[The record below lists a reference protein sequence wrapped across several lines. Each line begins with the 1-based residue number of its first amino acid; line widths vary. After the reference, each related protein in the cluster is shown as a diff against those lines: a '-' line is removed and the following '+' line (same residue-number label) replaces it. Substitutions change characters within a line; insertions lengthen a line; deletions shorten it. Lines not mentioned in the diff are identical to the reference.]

1 MRSKVIEELKKH
13 FKPEFLNRVDE
24 TIVFPQLSQDELLQ
38 IVDLFVRRLRE
49 RMLDRDMTLDVTD
62 AARRELLTI
71 GWDPMLGAR
80 PLRRAIQHEVE
91 DMLSEQILHGELQ
104 AGSHVVVDF
113 VDGEF
118 TAVTTGALALPDV
131 AAVEVDAIAEEQAA
145 AEKPA
150 DD

>member
-1 MRSKVIEELKKH
+1 
-13 FKPEFLNRVDE
+13 
-24 TIVFPQLSQDELLQ
+24 
-38 IVDLFVRRLRE
+38 
-49 RMLDRDMTLDVTD
+49 
-62 AARRELLTI
+62 LLTI

-91 DMLSEQILHGELQ
+91 DMLSEQILHGELH

-118 TAVTTGALALPDV
+118 TADTTGALALPDV
-131 AAVEVDAIAEEQAA
+131 TAVEVEAIAEEQA
-145 AEKPA
+145 ETESSK